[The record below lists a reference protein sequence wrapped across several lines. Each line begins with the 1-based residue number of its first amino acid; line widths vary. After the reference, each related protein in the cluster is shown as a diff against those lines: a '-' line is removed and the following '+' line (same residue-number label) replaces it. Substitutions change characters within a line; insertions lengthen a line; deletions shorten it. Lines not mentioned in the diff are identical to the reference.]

1 MDFKKIVSIQ
11 FFMVIVKQDV
21 EVVKEWFFCEVRF
34 DRYVDKFELNG
45 FIILE
50 LCCIFNENVFDKME
64 IVLLYYW
71 K

>member
-1 MDFKKIVSIQ
+1 M
-11 FFMVIVKQDV
+11 
-21 EVVKEWFFCEVRF
+21 KEWFFCEVRF